1 VWGAQGGNTPRA
13 NGGKGGYSVGEI
25 HRSATNMLYVYVGG
39 QGPVATT
46 EDLVSGG
53 YNGGGGAAYNHSQPA
68 YNATDGG
75 ATHIATIARG
85 ELKNYE
91 SYRTDV
97 LIVAGGGGGGN
108 DWQVQHIG
116 KLGEYE
122 QGGAGGGITGLTGS
136 FDFHYAGTGGTQTSG
151 GYAKGSSREAESYGS
166 FGLGGY
172 ISGMAQGSAG
182 GGGGWYGGA
191 GGKGGNNNV
200 CKPAGGGSGYV
211 YTSSTA
217 SNYPSGCQ
225 LNSSYY
231 LTNAQTI
238 AGNTSFPSTSG
249 STETGHS
256 GNGYVRIT
264 VISVNTDTAFYVKI
278 SQNIT

>member
-1 VWGAQGGNTPRA
+1 MWGAQGGNTPRA

-39 QGPVATT
+39 KPNDNSMTA
-46 EDLVSGG
+46 G
-53 YNGGGGAAYNHSQPA
+53 YNGGGEGTTAADANGTQTGFGA
-68 YNATDGG
+68 GG

-136 FDFHYAGTGGTQTSG
+136 FDSHYAGTGGTQTSG

-182 GGGGWYGGA
+182 GGGGWYGGGGSYDNA
-191 GGKGGNNNV
+191 GG
-200 CKPAGGGSGYV
+200 GGGSGYIGGV
-211 YTSSTA
+211 
-217 SNYPSGCQ
+217 
-225 LNSSYY
+225 
-231 LTNAQTI
+231 TNGIT
-238 AGNTSFPSTSG
+238 TSG
-249 STETGHS
+249 VQS
-256 GNGYVRIT
+256 GNGKA
-264 VISVNTDTAFYVKI
+264 VISWHPI
-278 SQNIT
+278 I

>member
-1 VWGAQGGNTPRA
+1 MYNYFPNRIIKVKYTGSVQTFTAPISTTYKLEVWGAQGGNTPRA

-68 YNATDGG
+68 YNATGGG

-136 FDFHYAGTGGTQTSG
+136 FDSHYAGTGGTQTSG

-182 GGGGWYGGA
+182 GGGGWYGGGGSYDNA
-191 GGKGGNNNV
+191 GG
-200 CKPAGGGSGYV
+200 GGGSGYIGGV
-211 YTSSTA
+211 
-217 SNYPSGCQ
+217 
-225 LNSSYY
+225 
-231 LTNAQTI
+231 TNGIT
-238 AGNTSFPSTSG
+238 TSG
-249 STETGHS
+249 VQS
-256 GNGYVRIT
+256 GNGKAVIT
-264 VISVNTDTAFYVKI
+264 WHPAI
-278 SQNIT
+278 